1 VGTVEVIVMKIKRE
15 EGSAVVA
22 GVIRA
27 GVGPLAGDSLDEALG
42 LAVGLRAIGFGEEVT
57 EAELLAGGGEE
68 LGAIGGAAIGEDA
81 LDFDA
86 VSGVAADGLV
96 ESREDAGSLFVGQ
109 ESGEGEAGMIVDGD
123 VEALDAGARIA
134 HGAIT
139 GGPDARAREAAQ
151 LLDVEVEKVAGSVA
165 FVAEDGRFW
174 RLERAKA
181 VEVMAAE
188 DAREGGLGD
197 WPHHHDLSIGTALTA
212 QGEDL
217 GFKFG
222 RRLARLA
229 PGSGGMILETLGEAG
244 LTSAS
249 EPAADGLF
257 RDAKSG
263 GGSAQRAAELGM
275 LKRHLRSPQRGQSG
289 ISVHVVRAG
298 GRWVECSS
306 TTILTDPFRADNVLK
321 HDT

>member
-1 VGTVEVIVMKIKRE
+1 MEVIVMKIERKE
-15 EGSAVVA
+15 SSAMVA

-27 GVGPLAGDSLDEALG
+27 GVGPFAGDGLDEALS
-42 LAVGLRAIGFGEEVT
+42 LAIGLRAIGFGEEVT

-68 LGAIGGAAIGEDA
+68 LGAIGGASIGQHA

-86 VSGVAADGLV
+86 VSSVAVDGLGQ
-96 ESREDAGSLFVGQ
+96 SGEDAGSLFVGE
-109 ESGEGEAGMIVDGD
+109 ESGEGEAGVIVDGD
-123 VEALDAGARIA
+123 VEALDAGAWIA
-134 HGAIT
+134 LRAVAGGTNT
-139 GGPDARAREAAQ
+139 GTCEAAQ
-151 LLDVEVEKVAGSVA
+151 FLDVEVEKVAGSVA
-165 FVAEDGRFW
+165 FVAQHGRFW
-174 RLERAKA
+174 RLERAQA

-197 WPHHHDLSIGTALTA
+197 WQHHHDLSIGTALPA

-257 RDAKSG
+257 ADAESTG
-263 GGSAQRAAELGM
+263 RLAQRTAELDVFA
-275 LKRHLRSPQRGQSG
+275 RHLGSRQRSESG

-298 GRWVECSS
+298 GRGVECSS
-306 TTILTDPFRADNVLK
+306 TTSLTDPFRADNLLK
-321 HDT
+321 HDA